1 MAEFKA
7 KKIILSEIN
16 GGKQYENGDGIQP
29 DAINA
34 PIQASAY
41 AQALATN
48 IPNSD
53 EAYLVGTPS
62 VEIEEDENGTPRFKF
77 KYLKGFTGAKLV
89 RRDLLGETENGS
101 YIYLDTFDDGTT
113 CEFISP
119 VGRTPDRISEWMG
132 TKQIGSPTKPL
143 YYDGEKFVEYS
154 FPYREKTLE
163 QCTWYEIN
171 ELSKA
176 NKAKDYFYV
185 GEEKTVKFSDGTEAV
200 FVILGFNHDDLAD
213 GTGKAGITFGM
224 RDVYKSYI
232 IFADTY
238 GQRDGIY
245 RGAWHNVNL
254 FASSYTNNLIYEI
267 INIFPSEIMPFV
279 KEVTK
284 KSVYGK
290 MRTGS
295 YDFKGLLDTVNCK
308 LFPFSANEVNLKNV
322 YTFNTGTP
330 YEYYEK
336 ISLSLRKRDAESGN
350 YGNWWLR
357 DLIYTIDTSG
367 RVAEVWGLTANEA
380 SIRGSLCIGFCI

>member
-1 MAEFKA
+1 MAELKA

-48 IPNSD
+48 IPNTD

-62 VEIEEDENGTPRFKF
+62 VQIEEDENGTPRFKF
-77 KYLKGFTGAKLV
+77 THLKGFTGAKLV
-89 RRDLLGETENGS
+89 SRVLLGETENGS

-119 VGRTPDRISEWMG
+119 VGRTPDRISDWMG

-200 FVILGFNHDDLAD
+200 FVILGFNHDDLSD

-224 RDVYKSYI
+224 RDVYKNHTIRAEAY
-232 IFADTY
+232 AR
-238 GQRDGIY
+238 GDGIY
-245 RGAWHNVNL
+245 RGAWHKVYL
-254 FASSYTNNLIYEI
+254 FDSAYTNNLIYEL

-284 KSVYGK
+284 KSVYGNIK
-290 MRTGS
+290 TGS
-295 YDFKGLLDTVNCK
+295 YNFKGLLDTVNCK
-308 LFPFSANEVNLKNV
+308 LFPFSANEVNLKDV

-336 ISLSLRKRDAESGN
+336 ISLSLMKRAVGSAN
-350 YGNWWLR
+350 YEKWWLR
-357 DLIYTIDTSG
+357 DLIYTIDTNGQVS
-367 RVAEVWGLTANEA
+367 EVWNKVGDSTVI
-380 SIRGSLCIGFCI
+380 SGSLCIGFCI